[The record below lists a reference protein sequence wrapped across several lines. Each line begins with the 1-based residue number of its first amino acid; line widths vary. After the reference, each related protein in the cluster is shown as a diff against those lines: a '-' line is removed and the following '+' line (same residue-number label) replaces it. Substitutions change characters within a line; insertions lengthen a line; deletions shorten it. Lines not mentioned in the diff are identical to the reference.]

1 VDRRARTGEAAVT
14 PGALVGLW
22 LTLMVAGLPIF
33 LTLGVACLLYLMANG
48 EILLAVPQRLTASA
62 NSFPLLAAPFF
73 MLSGLAMNTAG
84 ITHRIY
90 DFAECL
96 AGRFRGGLAH
106 VNVIGS
112 VIFAGM
118 SGSAVADAAGLG
130 TIEIKAMTDEGYP
143 KEFSAAVTAAS
154 ATIGPIIPPS
164 VPLLFYGVIADV
176 SIGRL
181 FLGGFVPGLLMAG
194 ALMVMIVGMSRR
206 RGYPRHPAPTFRVF
220 ATKTRR
226 AFLSLMTPVILF
238 GGMLSGVF
246 TPTEAAFVAAVY
258 ALALGLW
265 VHRELHWRDLPR
277 LFLETVETNA
287 VVLMLVMT
295 SSLFGWILAR
305 AQVPQQLGAWML
317 GLSPNPLVILLLI
330 NVFLLIVGCFM
341 EALAALVILVP
352 VFLPVIQQVGID
364 PVHFGLVMVLNL
376 MIGTLTPPIG
386 IVLFVVAR
394 VADLP
399 FETVTRATAPF
410 LVPLIAVLGLITVFP
425 SLVLFLPRLVLGP

>member
-1 VDRRARTGEAAVT
+1 MTVGPMILMWFGLMAVGM
-14 PGALVGLW
+14 PL
-22 LTLMVAGLPIF
+22 F
-33 LTLGVACLLYLMANG
+33 LTMGSSCLIYLMANG
-48 EILLAVPQRLTASA
+48 EILLSVPQRLTASA

-73 MLSGLAMNTAG
+73 MLTGMAMNTAG
-84 ITHRIY
+84 ITKRIY

-143 KEFSAAVTAAS
+143 LAFSAAVTAAS

-164 VPLLFYGVIADV
+164 VPLLIYGVLADV

-181 FLGGFVPGLLMAG
+181 FVGGFIPGFLMAG
-194 ALMVMIVGMSRR
+194 ALMVMIRWMAHK
-206 RGYPRHPAPTFRVF
+206 RGFGAHRAPTVREFVS
-220 ATKTRR
+220 KTQK

-238 GGMLSGVF
+238 GGMMIGVF
-246 TPTEAAFVAAVY
+246 TPTEAAFIAATY
-258 ALALGLW
+258 ALTLG
-265 VHRELHWRDLPR
+265 VFVYREIPLRQLPR
-277 LFLETVETNA
+277 IFLDTVETNA

-295 SSLFGWILAR
+295 ASLMGYVLAR

-317 GLSPNPLVILLLI
+317 GTTKNPLMILLMI
-330 NVFLLIVGCFM
+330 NIFLLIVGCFM
-341 EALAALVILVP
+341 EALAALIILVP
-352 VFLPVIQQVGID
+352 VFLPIIQSVGID
-364 PVHFGLVMVLNL
+364 PVHFGVVMVLNL
-376 MIGTLTPPIG
+376 MIGTLTPPVG

-394 VADLP
+394 VANLP
-399 FETVTRATAPF
+399 FEVVTRATAPF
-410 LVPLIAVLGLITVFP
+410 LIPLIAVLILITLFP
-425 SLVLFLPRLVLGP
+425 PLVLWLPNLVFG

>member
-1 VDRRARTGEAAVT
+1 VT
-14 PGALVGLW
+14 PSALAATW
-22 LTLMVAGLPIF
+22 LGLMVLGMPIF
-33 LTLGVACLLYLMANG
+33 LTLGVSCLAYLWANG
-48 EILLAVPQRLTASA
+48 DVLLAVPQRLTASA
-62 NSFPLLAAPFF
+62 NSFTLLAAPFF

-84 ITHRIY
+84 VTHRIY

-96 AGRFRGGLAH
+96 AGWLRGGLAH
-106 VNVIGS
+106 VNIVGS

-130 TIEIKAMTDEGYP
+130 TIEIKAMADEGYP
-143 KEFSAAVTAAS
+143 KEFAAAVTAAS

-164 VPLLFYGVIADV
+164 VPLLFYGVVADA

-181 FLGGFVPGLLMAG
+181 FLGGVIPGLLMAG
-194 ALMVMIVGMSRR
+194 ALMVMVAWMSHR
-206 RGYPRHPAPTFRVF
+206 RGYPSHPFPGVRV
-220 ATKTRR
+220 AARRTRR
-226 AFLSLMTPVILF
+226 AALSLLTPVILL

-246 TPTEAAFVAAVY
+246 TPTEAAFVAAAY
-258 ALALGLW
+258 ALLLGLA
-265 VHRELHWRDLPR
+265 VHRELKWRDLPG

-295 SSLFGWILAR
+295 SSLFGWVLAR
-305 AQVPQQLGAWML
+305 AQVPQALGAWFL
-317 GLSPNPLVILLLI
+317 GLSTDPLIVLLVI

-352 VFLPVIQQVGID
+352 VFLPVIKALGID
-364 PVHFGLVMVLNL
+364 PIHFGVVMVLNL

-394 VADLP
+394 VAQLP
-399 FETVTRATAPF
+399 FERVTRATAPF
-410 LVPLIAVLGLITVFP
+410 LAPLVVVLLLITVFP
-425 SLVLFLPRLVLGP
+425 ELVLLLPRLVLGP

>member
-1 VDRRARTGEAAVT
+1 MTVGPLIWMWFFMMAVGM
-14 PGALVGLW
+14 PL
-22 LTLMVAGLPIF
+22 F
-33 LTLGVACLLYLMANG
+33 LTMGSSCLIYLIANG
-48 EILLAVPQRLTASA
+48 EILLSVPQRLTASA

-73 MLSGLAMNTAG
+73 MLTGMAMNSAG
-84 ITHRIY
+84 ITNRIY

-143 KEFSAAVTAAS
+143 RAFSAAVTAAS

-164 VPLLFYGVIADV
+164 VPLLIYGVLADV

-181 FLGGFVPGLLMAG
+181 FAGGFIPGFLMAG
-194 ALMVMIVGMSRR
+194 ALMAMIRWMAHR
-206 RGYPRHPAPTFRVF
+206 RGFGAHPAPTFREF
-220 ATKTRR
+220 TTKSRK

-238 GGMLSGVF
+238 GGMMIGVF
-246 TPTEAAFVAAVY
+246 TPTEAAFIAASY
-258 ALALGLW
+258 ALVLG
-265 VHRELHWRDLPR
+265 VFVYREISWRDLPR
-277 LFLETVETNA
+277 IFLDTVETNA

-295 SSLFGWILAR
+295 ASLMGWVLTR
-305 AQVPQQLGAWML
+305 AQVPQQLGAWIL
-317 GLSPNPLVILLLI
+317 GTTRNPLIILLMI
-330 NVFLLIVGCFM
+330 NIFLLIVGCFM
-341 EALAALVILVP
+341 EALAALIILVP
-352 VFLPVIQQVGID
+352 VFMPVIQSVGID

-376 MIGTLTPPIG
+376 MIGTITPPVG

-394 VADLP
+394 VAKLP

-410 LVPLIAVLGLITVFP
+410 LIPLIVVLVLITIFP
-425 SLVLFLPRLVLGP
+425 PLVLWLPNLIFG

>member
-1 VDRRARTGEAAVT
+1 MT
-14 PGALVGLW
+14 VGPLIWMW
-22 LTLMVAGLPIF
+22 LGLMVVGMPLF
-33 LTLGVACLLYLMANG
+33 LTMASSCLVYLMANG
-48 EILLAVPQRLTASA
+48 EILLSVPQRLTAAA

-73 MLSGLAMNTAG
+73 MLTGMAMNTAG

-96 AGRFRGGLAH
+96 VGRFRGGLAH

-143 KEFSAAVTAAS
+143 LPFAAAVTAAS

-164 VPLLFYGVIADV
+164 VPLLIYGVLADV

-181 FLGGFVPGLLMAG
+181 FVGGFIPGLLMAA
-194 ALMVMIVGMSRR
+194 ALMTMIRWMAHR
-206 RGYPRHPAPTFRVF
+206 RGFGAHPAPTFSTF
-220 ATKTRR
+220 ASKTRR

-238 GGMLSGVF
+238 GGMLIGVF
-246 TPTEAAFVAAVY
+246 TPTEAAFAAALY
-258 ALALGLW
+258 ALLLGLL
-265 VHRELHWRDLPR
+265 VYREIAWRDLPR
-277 LFLETVETNA
+277 IFLETVETNA

-295 SSLFGWILAR
+295 ASLMGWVLAR
-305 AQVPQQLGAWML
+305 AQVPQQLGAWIL
-317 GLSPNPLVILLLI
+317 GTTRNPLIILLMV

-341 EALAALVILVP
+341 EALAAMIILVP
-352 VFLPVIQQVGID
+352 VFLPVIQSVGID

-376 MIGTLTPPIG
+376 MIGTLTPPVG
-386 IVLFVVAR
+386 IV
-394 VADLP
+394 
-399 FETVTRATAPF
+399 
-410 LVPLIAVLGLITVFP
+410 
-425 SLVLFLPRLVLGP
+425 

>member
-1 VDRRARTGEAAVT
+1 MT
-14 PGALVGLW
+14 VGPLIGMW
-22 LTLMVAGLPIF
+22 LGLMVLGMPLF
-33 LTLGVACLLYLMANG
+33 LTMAASCLVYLLANG
-48 EILLAVPQRLTASA
+48 EILLSVPQRLTAAA

-73 MLSGLAMNTAG
+73 MLTGLAMNTAG

-96 AGRFRGGLAH
+96 VGRFRGGLAH

-143 KEFSAAVTAAS
+143 VAFSAAVTAAS

-164 VPLLFYGVIADV
+164 VPLLIYGVLADV

-181 FLGGFVPGLLMAG
+181 FVGGFIPGLLMAA
-194 ALMVMIVGMSRR
+194 ALMVMIRWMAHR
-206 RGYPRHPAPTFRVF
+206 RGFGAHPAPTLSEFV
-220 ATKTRR
+220 TKTRR

-238 GGMLSGVF
+238 GGMLIGVF

-258 ALALGLW
+258 ALLLGLL
-265 VHRELHWRDLPR
+265 VYREIRWRDLPR
-277 LFLETVETNA
+277 IFLETVETNA
-287 VVLMLVMT
+287 AVLMLVMT
-295 SSLFGWILAR
+295 ASLMGWVLAR
-305 AQVPQQLGAWML
+305 AQVPQQLGAWIL
-317 GLSPNPLVILLLI
+317 GTTRDPLFILLMI
-330 NVFLLIVGCFM
+330 NMFLLIVGCFM
-341 EALAALVILVP
+341 EALAAMIILVP
-352 VFLPVIQQVGID
+352 VFLPVIQSVGID

-376 MIGTLTPPIG
+376 MIGTLTPPVG

-394 VADLP
+394 VAKLP
-399 FETVTRATAPF
+399 FEVVTRATAPF
-410 LVPLIAVLGLITVFP
+410 LVPLIAVLALITVFP
-425 SLVLFLPRLVLGP
+425 ELVLWLPRLVLG

>member
-1 VDRRARTGEAAVT
+1 MIWMWFGLMAVGM
-14 PGALVGLW
+14 PL
-22 LTLMVAGLPIF
+22 F
-33 LTLGVACLLYLMANG
+33 LTMGSSCLIYLIANG
-48 EILLAVPQRLTASA
+48 EILLAIPQRLTASA

-73 MLSGLAMNTAG
+73 MLTGMAMNTAG
-84 ITHRIY
+84 ITKRIY

-143 KEFSAAVTAAS
+143 LPFSAAVTAAS

-164 VPLLFYGVIADV
+164 VPLLIYGVLADV

-181 FLGGFVPGLLMAG
+181 FVGGFIPGFLMAG
-194 ALMVMIVGMSRR
+194 ALMVMIRWMAHK
-206 RGYPRHPAPTFRVF
+206 RGFGAHRAPTVREFVL
-220 ATKTRR
+220 KTQK

-238 GGMLSGVF
+238 GGMMIGVF
-246 TPTEAAFVAAVY
+246 TPTEAAFIAATY
-258 ALALGLW
+258 ALTLG
-265 VHRELHWRDLPR
+265 VFIYREIPLRQLPR
-277 LFLETVETNA
+277 IFLDTVETNA

-295 SSLFGWILAR
+295 ASLMGYVLAR

-317 GLSPNPLVILLLI
+317 GTTKNPLMILLMI
-330 NVFLLIVGCFM
+330 NIFLLIVGCFM
-341 EALAALVILVP
+341 EALAALIILVP
-352 VFLPVIQQVGID
+352 VFLPIIQSVGID
-364 PVHFGLVMVLNL
+364 PVHFGVVMVLNL
-376 MIGTLTPPIG
+376 MIGTLTPPVG

-394 VADLP
+394 VANLP
-399 FETVTRATAPF
+399 FEVVTRATAPF
-410 LVPLIAVLGLITVFP
+410 LIPLIVVLGLITVFP
-425 SLVLFLPRLVLGP
+425 PLVLWLPTLVFG